1 MIDNDLD
8 DQLFHLRCRRSI
20 ARRRRRYRSRLD
32 RYRAE
37 LVELRRL
44 GASIAE
50 LAAWLHSRRCCVSA
64 STVSRWLRRL
74 PELAEV

>member
-1 MIDNDLD
+1 MNKSELD
-8 DQLFHLRCRRSI
+8 DQLAAIRSRRNV

-37 LVELRRL
+37 LVVLRHL
-44 GASIAE
+44 GASVAE
-50 LAAWLHSRRCCVSA
+50 LTDWLRQRRCCVSQ
-64 STVSRWLRRL
+64 STVSRFLRRL